1 MKAIVK
7 LDHLRSDEDKRIITR
22 NVSRIL
28 NVRILD
34 IDVENQKIF
43 FLYASPLTF
52 QQVKQELWRIG
63 FPIKLSKYPTA
74 QNPNVHHHVSDNFEV
89 A

>member
-1 MKAIVK
+1 MKAIAK
-7 LDHLRSDEDKRIITR
+7 LAHLKSDEDKRIITR
-22 NVSRIL
+22 NLSRVL

-34 IDVENQKIF
+34 IDVENQMIF
-43 FLYASPLTF
+43 FLYPSPLTF

-63 FPIKLSKYPTA
+63 FPIKSCRYPTA
-74 QNPNVHHHVSDNFEV
+74 QNPYVHHHVSDNYEV

>member
-1 MKAIVK
+1 MKAIAK
-7 LDHLRSDEDKRIITR
+7 LAHLKCDEDKRIITR
-22 NVSRIL
+22 NLSRVL

-34 IDVENQKIF
+34 IDVENKMIF
-43 FLYASPLTF
+43 FLYSCPLTF

-63 FPIKLSKYPTA
+63 FPIKSSKYPTA
-74 QNPNVHHHVSDNFEV
+74 QNPHVHHHVSDTYEV

>member
-1 MKAIVK
+1 MKAIAK
-7 LDHLRSDEDKRIITR
+7 LEHLKSDEDKRIITR
-22 NVSRIL
+22 NLSRIL

-43 FLYASPLTF
+43 FLYATPLTF

-63 FPIKLSKYPTA
+63 FPINLCKYPTA
-74 QNPNVHHHVSDNFEV
+74 QNPYVHHHVSDNFEV

>member
-1 MKAIVK
+1 MKAIAK
-7 LDHLRSDEDKRIITR
+7 LAHLNSDEDKRIITR
-22 NVSRIL
+22 NLSRVL

-34 IDVENQKIF
+34 IDVENQMIF
-43 FLYASPLTF
+43 FLYANPLTF

-63 FPIKLSKYPTA
+63 FPIKLCKYPSA
-74 QNPNVHHHVSDNFEV
+74 QNPYVHHHVSDNYEV